1 MEEQKIQ
8 LKLNGKIIP
17 AEYHSNGL
25 RLWCETCGAWHV
37 YSIEYIDDAEIT
49 LNNLVYRCG
58 CGCRFIDHKLIPE
71 NPQAIR
77 IFISSCRFTDHNLI
91 PQFILD
97 ESTSANCD
105 KHGEHVL
112 TKTKPRRHDIF
123 KEEVE

>member
-49 LNNLVYRCG
+49 PNNLVYRCG
-58 CGCRFIDHKLIPE
+58 CG
-71 NPQAIR
+71 
-77 IFISSCRFTDHNLI
+77 CRFTDHNLI